1 MAERDP
7 LDRLSKIWEQQREAL
22 EDSISRLQ
30 ASGRKVADAVSDA
43 VRRVSQGD
51 DLRSSLGRLE
61 EHQREVLSKLADA
74 QRDAFERFLEVSSH
88 ATEAVWKGL
97 TSALSDI
104 TGRVRGAESSPETSP
119 ERVAGI
125 TAPAP
130 GAAPEGTARTA
141 PTKSKAK
148 PAQAKPAQA
157 KPPTKVASDE
167 QPTTLAGGKM
177 PAKKP
182 AAKKTP
188 GTKAAP
194 RKPASGGARPK
205 KLR

>member
-7 LDRLSKIWEQQREAL
+7 LDRLNKIWEQQREAL

-61 EHQREVLSKLADA
+61 EHQREILSKLADA

-125 TAPAP
+125 TAPAQ

-141 PTKSKAK
+141 PTKSK
-148 PAQAKPAQA
+148 AKPAQA